1 MNNENIILQK
11 LDEIKG
17 ELSAL
22 NLYLKEN
29 VNQVKIRTS
38 NENDISFDFGAGMF
52 TKLAKKCNTDES
64 RLMEI
69 FHIENDDISVL
80 INLKNK
86 KYREQHF
93 EYVILLLTA
102 SYYCLGKNSIETNL
116 LKEKFK
122 KMCIKSLQ
130 NLSSNLKSYDNYL
143 MTEGEVGSSHF
154 VYKITFKGLQKG
166 IELIDQYLSK

>member
-1 MNNENIILQK
+1 MNNESIIIQK
-11 LDEIKG
+11 LDEIKN
-17 ELSAL
+17 ELANL
-22 NLYLKEN
+22 NIYLKEN
-29 VNQVKIRTS
+29 TSHHNERKS
-38 NENDISFDFGAGMF
+38 NEISFNFGEDMF
-52 TKLAKKCNTDES
+52 ATLANKCNTDITK
-64 RLMEI
+64 LMEI
-69 FHIENDDISVL
+69 FHIENEDITVL

-102 SYYCLGKNSIETNL
+102 SNYCLGRNSIETNI

-122 KMCIKSLQ
+122 KMGIKSLQ

-154 VYKITFKGLQKG
+154 VYKISFKGLQKG
-166 IELIDQYLSK
+166 IEVINQYLRI